1 MKSKQRS
8 PLVGLYLAIS
18 ETVPEFSFIN
28 VSNGIH
34 LELSSSMFKP
44 ILELSYV
51 TITIIVQSSAISI
64 LQTLP
69 PFSNINTSLAFKSTN
84 SCVEIN

>member
-1 MKSKQRS
+1 MTEKSE
-8 PLVGLYLAIS
+8 PITLLVGLYLAIS

-34 LELSSSMFKP
+34 LELSNSMFKP

-51 TITIIVQSSAISI
+51 TITIIV
-64 LQTLP
+64 
-69 PFSNINTSLAFKSTN
+69 
-84 SCVEIN
+84 